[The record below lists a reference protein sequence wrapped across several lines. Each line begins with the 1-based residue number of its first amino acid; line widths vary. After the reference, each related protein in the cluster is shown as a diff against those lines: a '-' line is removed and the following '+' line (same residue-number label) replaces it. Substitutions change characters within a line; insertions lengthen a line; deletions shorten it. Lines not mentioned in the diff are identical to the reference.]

1 MVYADTLEGQ
11 MLALHDALE
20 VVVREI
26 QKAALAD
33 IKRLLKCLSRT

>member
-11 MLALHDALE
+11 MLALHDALAA
-20 VVVREI
+20 VVREI

-33 IKRLLKCLSRT
+33 LERLFKCLNLT